1 MTDADEA
8 LRERLKRLVAERS
21 QSEIARKTGAQVA
34 AVNRYVHGARMP
46 ASFCTALVDGLG
58 VNPSWLL
65 TGEGSPYLA
74 DVPERTARLG
84 ENLLELVE
92 AMSAVS
98 RMLLGSLAG
107 KHHLKVLR
115 ELNDALLAH
124 ERLREDLN
132 ERTRP
137 VFERILDD
145 LQASLDALDLDRADD
160 LRKAADQLSR
170 LCDDEALTRDYL
182 RMSAYHDFQRKESE
196 SFLNTQRRLFL
207 RTLPD
212 GALFDESSCD
222 EARRIVVALTQMNR
236 VPEALRICRATRAL
250 AGRKGREWQ
259 AWARLESTYGVLL
272 AETGRLRRAIEILQR
287 TMPRLSGMYRKVSE
301 AALNRMLL
309 WSGVLSLEDAI
320 SIGEATDAKAQ
331 HLVQFA
337 CWRQD
342 LGALKSTL
350 DFAKGRVEPV
360 WGRPM
365 LMIYAKH
372 LRAQLSKPGTTRADE
387 YEKEVTKEFG
397 KDDDISPFIISACR
411 CELSRLAGRT
421 KEANKDLKKAEAERT
436 RLMPSVLPAPLDLA
450 MHYRSVIELLKPDH
464 KLARRSRRW
473 FKRYVKSGY
482 LCFEGVVPER

>member
-1 MTDADEA
+1 MRDDDEA

-34 AVNRYVHGARMP
+34 AVNRYVHGARIP
-46 ASFCTALVDGLG
+46 ASFCTAIVREMG
-58 VNPSWLL
+58 VNPTWLL
-65 TGEGSPYLA
+65 MGEGSPNLA

-132 ERTRP
+132 EHSRP
-137 VFERILDD
+137 VFKRIVGD

-170 LCDDEALTRDYL
+170 LCDDEALTREYL

-196 SFLNTQRRLFL
+196 SFLDTQRRLFL
-207 RTLPD
+207 RTLPT
-212 GALFDESSCD
+212 GALFDEDSCD

-250 AGRKGREWQ
+250 AGRKGREWE
-259 AWARLESTYGVLL
+259 AWARLENTYGVLL

-309 WSGVLSLEDAI
+309 WSGVLNLDDAI
-320 SIGEATDAKAQ
+320 SIGEQTDAKAQ
-331 HLVQFA
+331 HLVQYA

-342 LGALKSTL
+342 LGALKKTL
-350 DFAKGRVEPV
+350 EFAQGRVEPV

-372 LRAQLSKPGTTRADE
+372 LRGQLAKTSATRADD
-387 YEKEVTKEFG
+387 YEKEVTREFG
-397 KDDDISPFIISACR
+397 NDDNLTPFIISACR
-411 CELSRLAGRT
+411 CELNRLAGRVR
-421 KEANKDLKKAEAERT
+421 EASKDLKKAEVVRA
-436 RLMPSVLPAPLDLA
+436 RLMPDVLPAPLDLA
-450 MHYRSVIELLKPDH
+450 MHYRSAIQLQKPND
-464 KLARRSRRW
+464 KLVRRARRW
-473 FKRYVKSGY
+473 FKRYAKNGY
-482 LCFEGVVPER
+482 LCFEGVV